1 MCFAPAAQTVRGAS
15 SSPSAHYSGSIKDPI
30 VGLNLVFVKDGVLER
45 TWPVVQAS
53 PMLDSHRINTDYK
66 RYHSAYYRWD
76 NRVSTFF
83 ERALSGSLLPAFPR
97 RGWRMVRLWNWG

>member
-1 MCFAPAAQTVRGAS
+1 MPFALRKRYAAIQCKYRRSNDENPSLFFHGASFMCFAPAAQTVRGAS

-53 PMLDSHRINTDYK
+53 PMLDSHRITTDYK
-66 RYHSAYYRWD
+66 RYHSAYYR
-76 NRVSTFF
+76 
-83 ERALSGSLLPAFPR
+83 
-97 RGWRMVRLWNWG
+97 